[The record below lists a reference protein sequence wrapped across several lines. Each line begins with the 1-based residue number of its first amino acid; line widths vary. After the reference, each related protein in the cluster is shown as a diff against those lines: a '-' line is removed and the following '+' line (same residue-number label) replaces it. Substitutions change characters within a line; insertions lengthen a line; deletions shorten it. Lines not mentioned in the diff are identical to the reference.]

1 MKTLLI
7 SAILLTSFAVQAGN
21 TATSTGD
28 GNRKEIKHK
37 VKEIVADEQLV
48 ESLGLSGEANVQLTV
63 DENNR
68 IHVESV
74 EADDFLSEYHIRQSL
89 EGLFMQ
95 AKESLIGKT
104 FAVVID
110 FVQSK

>member
-7 SAILLTSFAVQAGN
+7 STILFASITAHAGN
-21 TATSTGD
+21 TPGGIND
-28 GNRKEIKHK
+28 GNKKEIKSQ
-37 VKEIVADEQLV
+37 VNEIVTDNILV
-48 ESLGLSGEANVQLTV
+48 ESLGLTGEANVRLTV
-63 DENNR
+63 DDNNR
-68 IHVESV
+68 IHVVSIK
-74 EADDFLSEYHIRQSL
+74 ANDYLSEYHIKQSL
-89 EGLFMQ
+89 EGVFMQ

>member
-7 SAILLTSFAVQAGN
+7 TAILIASITAHAGN
-21 TATSTGD
+21 SDFANND
-28 GNRKEIKHK
+28 GNKKEIKSQ
-37 VKEIVADEQLV
+37 VNEIVTDNILV
-48 ESLGLSGEANVQLTV
+48 ESLGLSGEANVRLSV
-63 DENNR
+63 DNNNR

-74 EADDFLSEYHIRQSL
+74 KANDYLSEYHIRQSL
-89 EGLFMQ
+89 EGVYMQ